1 MAHTRRPALLLEKD
15 IVSQARSK
23 QYSRLSWINKNI
35 IWASTLHE
43 KYRDYYWDADLHD
56 GSLEQTYANILKEI
70 QKRKTLLYRRR
81 YQNQSYHPLPINHP
95 RGDFICWNGG
105 SPPAGKETQQSTF
118 GLKQV
123 ELSGG
128 NLNVYPITKGA
139 YIDTIN

>member
-1 MAHTRRPALLLEKD
+1 M
-15 IVSQARSK
+15 
-23 QYSRLSWINKNI
+23 KNI
-35 IWASTLHE
+35 ETTIEMRIYMTGAWNKHMP
-43 KYRDYYWDADLHD
+43 
-56 GSLEQTYANILKEI
+56 IFLKKFKKET
-70 QKRKTLLYRRR
+70 TLLYRRR